1 MQPLVTMEQL
11 LWVSGKQIG
20 SVDTFRIPL
29 ITATP
34 RGSLLAFA
42 EARKK
47 SSSDEGAKF
56 IAMRRSTDQGTQVPG
71 WKEGVLGRKGDWGRG
86 FGAPFMN
93 LTTQRQNFGA

>member
-34 RGSLLAFA
+34 RGTLLAFA

-47 SSSDEGAKF
+47 SASDEGAKF
-56 IAMRRSTDQGTQVPG
+56 IAMRRSTDQGTKVPG
-71 WKEGVLGRKGDWGRG
+71 WKKRVLGCMGDWGKELG
-86 FGAPFMN
+86 VPFTN
-93 LTTQRQNFGA
+93 PTAQR

>member
-34 RGSLLAFA
+34 RGTLLAFA

-47 SSSDEGAKF
+47 SASDEGAKF
-56 IAMRRSTDQGTQVPG
+56 IAMRRSTDQGQGTKVPG
-71 WKEGVLGRKGDWGRG
+71 WKERVVGCMGDWGRE
-86 FGAPFMN
+86 FAVPFTN
-93 LTTQRQNFGA
+93 PTAQR